1 MNDGLR
7 SAATLICTR
16 RSGSAPG
23 GRKRPRTG
31 QALFA
36 HAPASANAG
45 LTRAPAAAVGP
56 ATVGG
61 VAATPEAIG
70 SGIVGLE
77 LAIAEVAR
85 TRGSNEVVDLLV
97 TVLTGATV
105 TTDGQIDRHLDRLKA
120 ACRQTRRYREAI
132 PVIKRIAVLNP
143 ARRHEVAAELA
154 IVHAHLSEHATGAK
168 LLESALAAQR
178 RLAPHRRST
187 SFFVAAEIAARVLG
201 EMALARE
208 IVECAR
214 STGADLAVAGPV
226 SALAGSAV
234 R

>member
-1 MNDGLR
+1 M
-7 SAATLICTR
+7 TCTR
-16 RSGSAPG
+16 RSGSTRG
-23 GRKRPRTG
+23 GRKRPRSG
-31 QALFA
+31 QSLFA
-36 HAPASANAG
+36 HPPASFRSAG
-45 LTRAPAAAVGP
+45 WAAPVAPVAAVRP
-56 ATVGG
+56 TTGG
-61 VAATPEAIG
+61 GEGTGPEAG
-70 SGIVGLE
+70 GGGILGLE
-77 LAIAEVAR
+77 LALADVAR
-85 TRGSNEVVDLLV
+85 VRGSHGVVDLLV
-97 TVLTGATV
+97 GVLTGTTV
-105 TTDGQIDRHLDRLKA
+105 TTDAQIDHHLDRLKA

-168 LLESALAAQR
+168 LLTSALAAQR
-178 RLAPHRRST
+178 RLAPHRRSA

>member
-23 GRKRPRTG
+23 GRKRPRSG
-31 QALFA
+31 QSLVG
-36 HAPASANAG
+36 H
-45 LTRAPAAAVGP
+45 PAARSMPGGLPVEATAVASKIVRSG
-56 ATVGG
+56 
-61 VAATPEAIG
+61 AAAE
-70 SGIVGLE
+70 GIVGEGILG
-77 LAIAEVAR
+77 LDVAIEEVAR
-85 TRGSNEVVDLLV
+85 TRGSNGVVDLLV
-97 TVLTGATV
+97 SVLTGATV

-132 PVIKRIAVLNP
+132 PVIKRLAVLNP

-178 RLAPHRRST
+178 RLASHRRSAP
-187 SFFVAAEIAARVLG
+187 FFVAAEIAARVLG

-208 IVECAR
+208 VVECAR
-214 STGADLAVAGPV
+214 STGADLAFAGPV